1 MNICQYLFRKAED
14 WIVSIC
20 DLIRR
25 PRIIAERS
33 TLFRFASTKIHRM
46 RWGDSWY
53 RSGVVVANDRGEF
66 LLVEELRTR
75 IDGVWHDVEDMWNIP
90 SGSCKE
96 DEQFLDAAI
105 REAREELGRGVV
117 LKGICAIK
125 HGKHNDDPC
134 LLIVFVAELTGEIFE
149 FDHKEIKSQRW
160 FTDDAIRELKHQNK
174 LRSADLVLQAVDN
187 YQKGLIVPLS
197 ILNEHL

>member
-46 RWGDSWY
+46 CWGDSWY

-66 LLVEELRTR
+66 LLVEELRAR

-105 REAREELGRGVV
+105 SAV
-117 LKGICAIK
+117 LSFLLLYRPRVAISFQ
-125 HGKHNDDPC
+125 HP
-134 LLIVFVAELTGEIFE
+134 LVIIIF
-149 FDHKEIKSQRW
+149 I
-160 FTDDAIRELKHQNK
+160 
-174 LRSADLVLQAVDN
+174 
-187 YQKGLIVPLS
+187 
-197 ILNEHL
+197 

>member
-1 MNICQYLFRKAED
+1 M
-14 WIVSIC
+14 
-20 DLIRR
+20 
-25 PRIIAERS
+25 
-33 TLFRFASTKIHRM
+33 
-46 RWGDSWY
+46 
-53 RSGVVVANDRGEF
+53 
-66 LLVEELRTR
+66 RTR